1 MGLRRDKSWASTLG
15 IVALIV
21 LPVIVSVVRPLAR
34 ASGHLDLPPRTI
46 RMGLLSVP
54 AVDADTVE
62 FSPAATDATETPVV
76 VPALLSVLLLVL
88 KTRRVPLHSAPLRR
102 LKIPPRRAALSPSSH

>member
-1 MGLRRDKSWASTLG
+1 MRLRRDRSLASTLG

-21 LPVIVSVVRPLAR
+21 LPVVVSVVRPLAR

-54 AVDADTVE
+54 ALDADAVE
-62 FSPAATDATETPVV
+62 SSAAATAAETRVVAPV
-76 VPALLSVLLLVL
+76 LLSVLLLVL
-88 KTRRVPLHSAPLRR
+88 KTRHITLHSVPPHRR
-102 LKIPPRRAALSPSSH
+102 KIPPRRAALSPSSH